1 MIRETG
7 EVLGCPSVRV
17 SVLVQV
23 ASCDGKTPAEGKPRY
38 NPMGK
43 DEAKQPKKSEELI
56 VCAQSVL
63 VACGLKSCLSV
74 DERVQ

>member
-23 ASCDGKTPAEGKPRY
+23 ACHDGKAPAEGKSRY

-43 DEAKQPKKSEELI
+43 AKAKQPKKSEGCI
-56 VCAQSVL
+56 VA
-63 VACGLKSCLSV
+63 LKFL
-74 DERVQ
+74 

>member
-23 ASCDGKTPAEGKPRY
+23 ACHDGKAPAEGKSRY

-43 DEAKQPKKSEELI
+43 AKVRQPKKSEGCI
-56 VCAQSVL
+56 VA
-63 VACGLKSCLSV
+63 LKFL
-74 DERVQ
+74 

>member
-1 MIRETG
+1 MVRETG

-23 ASCDGKTPAEGKPRY
+23 ACHDGKAPAEGKPGY

-43 DEAKQPKKSEELI
+43 AEAKQPKKSEGCI
-56 VCAQSVL
+56 VA
-63 VACGLKSCLSV
+63 LKFL
-74 DERVQ
+74 

>member
-23 ASCDGKTPAEGKPRY
+23 ACHDGKAPAEGKSRY
-38 NPMGK
+38 NLMGK
-43 DEAKQPKKSEELI
+43 AKVRQPKKSEGCI
-56 VCAQSVL
+56 VA
-63 VACGLKSCLSV
+63 LKFL
-74 DERVQ
+74 

>member
-23 ASCDGKTPAEGKPRY
+23 ACHDGKAPAEGKPRY
-38 NPMGK
+38 NPKGK
-43 DEAKQPKKSEELI
+43 AKVRQPKKSEGCI
-56 VCAQSVL
+56 VA
-63 VACGLKSCLSV
+63 LKFL
-74 DERVQ
+74 